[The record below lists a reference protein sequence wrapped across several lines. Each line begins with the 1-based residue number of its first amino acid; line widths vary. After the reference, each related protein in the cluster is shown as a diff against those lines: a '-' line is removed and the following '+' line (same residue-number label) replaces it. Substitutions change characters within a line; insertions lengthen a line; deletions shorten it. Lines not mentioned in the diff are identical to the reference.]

1 MVSAERSAGEP
12 CPAPRT
18 AASTSVLPLIGAPR
32 LGRSFSWKRAVGAE
46 AARSYVTAVV
56 RVCDARRSWV
66 RPCEHGDNGTRAPET
81 IDAMACEEMVDW
93 LVEHV
98 LLMFQS

>member
-32 LGRSFSWKRAVGAE
+32 LARRSFSWKRAVGAG
-46 AARSYVTAVV
+46 AARSYVAAVV

-81 IDAMACEEMVDW
+81 PPRCH

-98 LLMFQS
+98 LLEVSKLKYL